1 MRKLR
6 KGMLL
11 QKIRLLFSSSSKKLK
26 PGEDIRGIIRNPYK
40 LLAECFLM
48 GVYDGAQF
56 LRNRKATLLVCPL
69 SMKARILDYSSTN
82 KEDIRIEINE
92 ELSIEE
98 QVKSLIHEILHCSN
112 HYINYLPMR
121 RLPEGGYNRIEKE
134 IDFLTEQIYVCQPV
148 LTEWLRKKLKR

>member
-1 MRKLR
+1 
-6 KGMLL
+6 
-11 QKIRLLFSSSSKKLK
+11 
-26 PGEDIRGIIRNPYK
+26 
-40 LLAECFLM
+40 M

-98 QVKSLIHEILHCSN
+98 QVKSLIHETI
-112 HYINYLPMR
+112 HYGKPYNDYIPMR
-121 RLPEGGYNRIEKE
+121 RLSEREYTRIEKE

-148 LTEWLRKKLKR
+148 LVEWLRKKLKR